1 MRITNMKMKIK
12 VKDLDG
18 KILEKEVKVRNLDH
32 LEACKKYKSATIIPK
47 KGKGS
52 YKRNKKISEKEY

>member
-1 MRITNMKMKIK
+1 MNKKIK
-12 VKDLDG
+12 IKGLDG
-18 KILEKEVKVRNLDH
+18 KILEREFKVRDLDH
-32 LEACKKYKSATIIPK
+32 LEACKKYKSSITIPK

>member
-1 MRITNMKMKIK
+1 MKMKIK
-12 VKDLDG
+12 VKGLEG
-18 KILEKEVKVRNLDH
+18 KILEREVKVRNLDH
-32 LEACKKYKSATIIPK
+32 LEACKKYKSTIMIPK

>member
-1 MRITNMKMKIK
+1 MKNKIRIKG
-12 VKDLDG
+12 LDG
-18 KILEKEVKVRNLDH
+18 KILEGEVKVRDLDH
-32 LEACKKYKSATIIPK
+32 LEACKKYRALIVIPK

>member
-1 MRITNMKMKIK
+1 MKMKIK
-12 VKDLDG
+12 VKGLDG
-18 KILEKEVKVRNLDH
+18 KILEREFKVRDLDH
-32 LEACKKYKSATIIPK
+32 LEACKKYKSTIMISK

>member
-1 MRITNMKMKIK
+1 MKMKIK
-12 VKDLDG
+12 VKSLDG

-32 LEACKKYKSATIIPK
+32 LEACKKYKSSIMIPK
-47 KGKGS
+47 KGNGS

>member
-1 MRITNMKMKIK
+1 MKMKIK
-12 VKDLDG
+12 IKGLDG

-32 LEACKKYKSATIIPK
+32 LEACKKYKSYIMLPK

-52 YKRNKKISEKEY
+52 YKKISEKEY

>member
-1 MRITNMKMKIK
+1 MKKKIK
-12 VKDLDG
+12 IKDLDG
-18 KILEKEVKVRNLDH
+18 KIIEREFKVRDLDH
-32 LEACKKYKSATIIPK
+32 LEACKKYKPAVIIPK

>member
-1 MRITNMKMKIK
+1 MA
-12 VKDLDG
+12 
-18 KILEKEVKVRNLDH
+18 ILEREVKVRDLDH
-32 LEACKKYKSATIIPK
+32 LEACKKYRSSVNIPK

>member
-1 MRITNMKMKIK
+1 MKKKIK
-12 VKDLDG
+12 IKGLDG
-18 KILEKEVKVRNLDH
+18 KILEGEVKVRDLDH
-32 LEACKKYKSATIIPK
+32 LEPCKKYKSAIMIPK

>member
-1 MRITNMKMKIK
+1 MKMKIK
-12 VKDLDG
+12 VKGLDG

-32 LEACKKYKSATIIPK
+32 LEACKKYKSATIITK

-52 YKRNKKISEKEY
+52 YKRKKKISEKEY

>member
-1 MRITNMKMKIK
+1 MKMKIK
-12 VKDLDG
+12 IKGLDG
-18 KILEKEVKVRNLDH
+18 KILEREVKVRNLDH
-32 LEACKKYKSATIIPK
+32 LEARKKYKSSIMLPK

>member
-1 MRITNMKMKIK
+1 MKKKIK
-12 VKDLDG
+12 IKGLGG
-18 KILEKEVKVRNLDH
+18 KILEKEVKVRDLDH
-32 LEACKKYKSATIIPK
+32 LEACNKYKASIIIPK

>member
-1 MRITNMKMKIK
+1 MKKKIK
-12 VKDLDG
+12 IKGLDG
-18 KILEKEVKVRNLDH
+18 KILEREFKVRDLDH
-32 LEACKKYKSATIIPK
+32 LEACKKYRSSVNIPK

>member
-1 MRITNMKMKIK
+1 MKKKIK
-12 VKDLDG
+12 IKGLDG
-18 KILEKEVKVRNLDH
+18 KILEREFKVRDLDH
-32 LEACKKYKSATIIPK
+32 LEACNKYRSSIVIPK

>member
-1 MRITNMKMKIK
+1 MKMKIK
-12 VKDLDG
+12 VKGLDG

-32 LEACKKYKSATIIPK
+32 LEACKKYKSTIIIPK

>member
-1 MRITNMKMKIK
+1 MKMKIK
-12 VKDLDG
+12 IKGLDG
-18 KILEKEVKVRNLDH
+18 KILEREVKVRDLDH
-32 LEACKKYKSATIIPK
+32 LEACKKYRSSVTIPK

>member
-1 MRITNMKMKIK
+1 MKIK
-12 VKDLDG
+12 IKIKDLDG
-18 KILEKEVKVRNLDH
+18 KILEREVKVRDLDH
-32 LEACKKYKSATIIPK
+32 LEACNKYKSSIVIPK